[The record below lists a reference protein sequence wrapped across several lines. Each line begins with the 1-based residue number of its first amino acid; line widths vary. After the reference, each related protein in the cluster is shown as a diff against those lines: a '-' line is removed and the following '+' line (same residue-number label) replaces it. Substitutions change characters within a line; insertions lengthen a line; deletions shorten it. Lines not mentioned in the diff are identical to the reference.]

1 MNAPIKVI
9 KNFIQEPEIGTMIDY
24 VDYLEKTE
32 LDKFAQYQ
40 SGKRLALRFGVDEDP
55 DHTDGSFSNLGIL
68 GDNKSFIASYLDK
81 TVATVKKAFEVDESL
96 YVCSFWFAK
105 QYPGAT
111 VGEHADTGDGGGDYN
126 MHFKY
131 SAVLYLNTM
140 TEGGQLVFRDEN
152 YTYSPRAGDL
162 VVFPS
167 PGIIHG
173 VHEILETRYSLP
185 MWITNLESMALS

>member
-32 LDKFAQYQ
+32 LDKFAQWQ

-68 GDNKSFIASYLDK
+68 GNNRNFIASYLDK
-81 TVATVKKAFEVDESL
+81 TVAAVKKAFEVDESL
-96 YVCSFWFAK
+96 YVCNFWFAK
-105 QYPGAT
+105 QYPGAI
-111 VGEHADTGDGGGDYN
+111 VGEHADTGGVGGHYN
-126 MHFKY
+126 NHFKY
-131 SAVLYLNTM
+131 SAVLYLNSM
-140 TEGGQLVFRDEN
+140 NKSGELIFRDEN
-152 YTYSPRAGDL
+152 YSYIPRGGDL
-162 VVFPS
+162 VMFPS
-167 PGIIHG
+167 YGIKHR
-173 VHEILETRYSLP
+173 VDEILETRYSLP

>member
-1 MNAPIKVI
+1 MNVPIKVI
-9 KNFIQEPEIGTMIDY
+9 KNFIQEPEIEMMIEYIDY
-24 VDYLEKTE
+24 MEKTE

-55 DHTDGSFSNLGIL
+55 DHTEGSFSDLSIL
-68 GDNKSFIASYLDK
+68 GKNRSFIASYFNRAVD
-81 TVATVKKAFEVDESL
+81 AVKRAFEVGESL

-105 QYPGAT
+105 QYSGAT

-140 TEGGQLVFRDEN
+140 TEGGQLVFKDVN
-152 YTYSPRAGDL
+152 YIYSPQAGDL

-185 MWITNLESMALS
+185 MWITDVESMALS

>member
-68 GDNKSFIASYLDK
+68 GDNRSFIASYLDK

-152 YTYSPRAGDL
+152 YTYSPQAGDL

-185 MWITNLESMALS
+185 MWITDLESMALS

>member
-1 MNAPIKVI
+1 VDAPIKVI
-9 KNFIQEPEIGTMIDY
+9 KNFIKEPEISSMIEY
-24 VDYLEKTE
+24 IDYLEQTE

-40 SGKRLALRFGVDEDP
+40 SGKRLALRFGLDEDP
-55 DHTDGSFSNLGIL
+55 DHTHGSSPDLAIL
-68 GDNKSFIASYLDK
+68 GGNRGLISSYFDGA
-81 TVATVKKAFEVDESL
+81 VEAVKKAFEVDDNL

-111 VGEHADTGDGGGDYN
+111 VGEHADTGVGGGDYN

-140 TEGGQLVFRDEN
+140 TEGGQLVFRDED
-152 YTYSPRAGDL
+152 YTYSPQAGDL
-162 VVFPS
+162 VIFPS
-167 PGIIHG
+167 AGIIHG

-185 MWITNLESMALS
+185 TWITDVESMALS